1 MARPTSV
8 TVSSATS
15 SAWIPVDWRS
25 TPFNLSFAVIISGG
39 GSLTYKVEHTL
50 DDIMDPTVTPNALT
64 HEFIT
69 ASTVSDD
76 GNYAYPIRAIRL
88 TVSSYTSGSATMTV
102 IQPGAR

>member
-25 TPFNLSFAVIISGG
+25 TPFNLSFAVIMTGT
-39 GSLTYKVEHTL
+39 LTYKVEHTL
-50 DDIMDPTVTPNALT
+50 DDVMDPTVTPTALT

-69 ASTVSDD
+69 ASTTSDD
-76 GNYAYPIRAIRL
+76 GNYAYPVRAIRL

-102 IQPGAR
+102 LQPGRSQ

>member
-1 MARPTSV
+1 MARPTTV

-25 TPFNLSFAVIISGG
+25 TPFNLSFAVIMTGT
-39 GSLTYKVEHTL
+39 LTYKVEHTL
-50 DDIMDPTVTPNALT
+50 DDIFDPAVTPSPLT

-69 ASTVSDD
+69 ASTTSDD

-88 TVSSYTSGSATMTV
+88 TISSYTSGSATMSV
-102 IQPGAR
+102 IQPGSAK